1 MYFNLKAQT
10 VSLDGVKSPPE
21 VLRVLAEARPDQLF
35 RFEQRAGTVMVVE
48 RLSLCRPLQCIRALI
63 RDIIDSRSQTLTD

>member
-1 MYFNLKAQT
+1 MNFNSKAQT
-10 VSLDGVKSPPE
+10 VSLDGVKIPPE

-48 RLSLCRPLQCIRALI
+48 RLSLCRPLQCIRPLI